1 MNFNFLK
8 ILGLLACLTSL
19 PYSQKGSNLP
29 ESMYMNISLGV
40 LQPQGEFAN
49 NVTNN
54 GYGVDFDG
62 GWYIYN
68 GPVGLGVN
76 IIAAQYGNFTR
87 QIPYSYFSSLVT
99 LTEKTASTIFI
110 VNPYVQPTL
119 RMGDFSFYTKFFA
132 GYQVLETKTK
142 IQNDAQENNE
152 NEDDESDYI
161 AQSTVAAD
169 GAFDYGVGLGM
180 RFPIFRG
187 GENGPLFICL
197 EMKWSKG
204 GEAEYLN
211 AGKDGAIVLSDPVD
225 GPVTTTLNPDK
236 SMTDLFNVSIGIGF

>member
-1 MNFNFLK
+1 MNYNFLK
-8 ILGLLACLTSL
+8 VFGLIAFLTSS
-19 PYSQKGSNLP
+19 PYSQKGSSLP
-29 ESMYMNISLGV
+29 KSVYMNISFGV

-62 GWYIYN
+62 GWYVYN

-119 RMGDFSFYTKFFA
+119 RMGGFSFYTKFFA
-132 GYQVLETKTK
+132 GYQFLETKTK

-152 NEDDESDYI
+152 NEDDEPDYI
-161 AQSTVAAD
+161 AQSKVATD
-169 GAFDYGVGLGM
+169 VAFD
-180 RFPIFRG
+180 
-187 GENGPLFICL
+187 
-197 EMKWSKG
+197 
-204 GEAEYLN
+204 
-211 AGKDGAIVLSDPVD
+211 
-225 GPVTTTLNPDK
+225 
-236 SMTDLFNVSIGIGF
+236 

>member
-8 ILGLLACLTSL
+8 ILGLLVCLTSL
-19 PYSQKGSNLP
+19 TYSQKGSNLP
-29 ESMYMNISLGV
+29 ESMYMNISFSV

-87 QIPYSYFSSLVT
+87 QIPYSYFVPLAT
-99 LTEKTASTIFI
+99 LTETTQSTIFI
-110 VNPYVQPTL
+110 INPYVQPTL
-119 RMGDFSFYTKFFA
+119 RMGDFSFYTKLFA
-132 GYQVLETKTK
+132 GYQGFETNTK
-142 IQNDAQENNE
+142 IQNDEQANNE
-152 NEDDESDYI
+152 NDDDEPDYI
-161 AQSTVAAD
+161 AQSNVATD

-187 GENGPLFICL
+187 GENGPVFICL

-211 AGKDGAIVLSDPVD
+211 AGKQGSIVLSDPAD
-225 GPVTTTLNPDK
+225 GPVTATLNPDK
-236 SMTDLFNVSIGIGF
+236 SKTDLFNISIGIGF

>member
-1 MNFNFLK
+1 MKNNFLM
-8 ILGLLACLTSL
+8 ILGIVICLASL
-19 PYSQKGSNLP
+19 PHAQNGSNLP
-29 ESMYMNISLGV
+29 ESVYMNVSVGV

-99 LTEKTASTIFI
+99 LTEKTQSTIFI
-110 VNPYVQPTL
+110 INPYVQPTL

-142 IQNDAQENNE
+142 IQNEEQENNE
-152 NEDDESDYI
+152 NEDDEPDYI
-161 AQSTVAAD
+161 AQSTVAND
-169 GAFDYGVGLGM
+169 GAFDYGFGLGM

-187 GENGPLFICL
+187 GDSGPLFICL

-211 AGKDGAIVLSDPVD
+211 AGKDGAIVLSDPAD
-225 GPVTTTLNPDK
+225 GPVTTTLNADRSK
-236 SMTDLFNVSIGIGF
+236 TDLFNISAE

>member
-1 MNFNFLK
+1 MKNNFLM
-8 ILGLLACLTSL
+8 ILGIVICLASL
-19 PYSQKGSNLP
+19 PHAQNGSNLP
-29 ESMYMNISLGV
+29 GSVYMNVSFGV

-54 GYGVDFDG
+54 GYGVDFDS

-76 IIAAQYGNFTR
+76 IIAAQYGNFSR
-87 QIPYSYFSSLVT
+87 EIPYSYFSSLVT
-99 LTEKTASTIFI
+99 LTEKTESTIFI
-110 VNPYVQPTL
+110 INPYVQPAL

-132 GYQVLETKTK
+132 GYQALETKTK
-142 IQNDAQENNE
+142 IQNDEQENNE
-152 NEDDESDYI
+152 DDEPDYI
-161 AQSTVAAD
+161 AQSTVAND
-169 GAFDYGVGLGM
+169 GTFDYGVGLGM

-187 GENGPLFICL
+187 GENGPIFICL

-211 AGKDGAIVLSDPVD
+211 AGKDGAIVLSDPAD

-236 SMTDLFNVSIGIGF
+236 SKTDLFNISIGIGF